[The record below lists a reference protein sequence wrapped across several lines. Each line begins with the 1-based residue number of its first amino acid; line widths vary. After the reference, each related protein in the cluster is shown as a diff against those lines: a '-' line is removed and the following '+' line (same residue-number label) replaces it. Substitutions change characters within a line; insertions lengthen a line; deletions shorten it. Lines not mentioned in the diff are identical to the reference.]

1 MTTTSE
7 APARA
12 VLQPVPSV
20 SMRPGDGPRRP
31 KRRLASALR
40 QLLEKPTPLL
50 KQAPFT
56 LLVTIGIA
64 LTQWTDF
71 AVDPEDL
78 PLLVTAVIVV
88 GTTLITA
95 VASLV
100 PRLAPVITLVVLA
113 DFVAILSLRHA
124 TGDAKSIF
132 GILVVIPLLWMSSRL
147 GRRYIAYASG
157 GVALVFV
164 PPLLAPGAVAADPTS
179 AIRVAF
185 VVVTFTIAAF
195 VVNELALQ
203 ASRRIDTSRAYSR
216 VLAKEIEQGALVQQ
230 ALLPKAGPIRSG
242 YDVAGA
248 CIPATLVGGDF
259 YDWYDT
265 SDGLGFTIGDVMGK
279 GVGAGII
286 AATAR
291 AVIRSARGDGD
302 PTVALRLADSSLSD
316 ELGDFG
322 SFATIFH
329 ARLHPESGRV
339 RYADAGHGLTMHVRA
354 DGTWTRLPS
363 SGLPLGLGLQPGWEA
378 AEVTLAEGDLLV
390 SFSDGVLDFYDGS
403 LSALDHLAPLARD
416 AATADD
422 LVDAVRRLARSVDHD
437 DDVTVLVVR
446 RTGAPA

>member
-1 MTTTSE
+1 VTTISE
-7 APARA
+7 APARPR
-12 VLQPVPSV
+12 LQPVPSV
-20 SMRPGDGPRRP
+20 SMRPGDAPIRREPRLPRT
-31 KRRLASALR
+31 LR

-56 LLVTIGIA
+56 LLVTIGLA

-71 AVDPEDL
+71 AVDPKGL
-78 PLLVTAVIVV
+78 PLLATAAIVAA
-88 GTTLITA
+88 TTL
-95 VASLV
+95 VAALATLF
-100 PRLAPVITLVVLA
+100 PRLAPVITLVVLS
-113 DFVAILSLRHA
+113 DFVAILTLRHA

-132 GILVVIPLLWMSSRL
+132 GILVVIPLLWMSSNL

-157 GVALVFV
+157 GVVLVFV
-164 PPLLAPGAVAADPTS
+164 PPLLTPGAVAVDPTA

-230 ALLPKAGPIRSG
+230 ALLPKAGPVRQG

-265 SDGLGFTIGDVMGK
+265 ADGLGFTIGDVMGK

-329 ARLHPESGRV
+329 ARLHPETGRV
-339 RYADAGHGLTMHVRA
+339 RYADAGHGLTIHVRA
-354 DGTWTRLPS
+354 DGAWTRLPS
-363 SGLPLGLGLQPGWEA
+363 SGLPLGLGLQPGWDA
-378 AEVTLAEGDLLV
+378 AEVTLDEGDLLV

-403 LSALDHLAPLARD
+403 LTALDHLARLARD
-416 AATADD
+416 AASADD
-422 LVDAVRRLARSVDHD
+422 LVAAVRRLAHSVDHD

-446 RTGAPA
+446 RTGTPA